1 MSKFT
6 TGLVQL
12 VSSESEQ
19 IKQNPTITIHRK
31 ANKNCT
37 SSSTLIE
44 TEKYSDIK
52 FGNSIISSIKYGSD
66 SVYSKYD
73 ILKRL
78 YLRIKLPDLNE
89 NERWITNIGYAI
101 IKKIT
106 LKRPISSDLDE
117 DLFEEILSFTGEFMY
132 IQDQFTLSDDMIR
145 KKNKYMDIGKS
156 KWGEKNKYINIPLD
170 LFSGY
175 NMDGNL
181 KICMC
186 GLTPLN
192 LEIEYEDFYKLIE
205 YDSDKLEYDIV
216 KRKNIRDCEEGIYK
230 MDIEYKW
237 ECIILSSIERKR
249 LVMNSDLFT
258 TIHNSEYDIKSVEE
272 NIKSRRAFLYF
283 MCYNWYNLHKVGKYL
298 CEDILK
304 LIYEYY
310 ITPLD
315 SIDNKIETGSNGLC
329 KEMFWTFSNKYN
341 YPLMSKRESEPI
353 NTFKYNRVSDNK
365 LTIMNGSG
373 EMILHEG
380 EDDFR
385 RLIPY
390 KCHTNIPDMPIY
402 NYSFCQLP
410 ENIDMISEGI
420 NLGKLNGLGLKYNL
434 LKSYK
439 MGLRL
444 KVYYI
449 LYNRLRYYEGLI
461 AKEYST

>member
-6 TGLVQL
+6 SGLVQL

-19 IKQNPTITIHRK
+19 IKQAPNITIHIKSNR
-31 ANKNCT
+31 NCT
-37 SSSTLIE
+37 NSSTLIE
-44 TEKYSDIK
+44 TEKFPDIK
-52 FGNSIISSIKYGSD
+52 FGSSIISNIQYGGG

-78 YLRIKLPDLNE
+78 YLRIKLPDLDE
-89 NERWITNIGYAI
+89 NQRWISNIGYAI

-106 LKRPISSDLDE
+106 LQRPSD
-117 DLFEEILSFTGEFMY
+117 EEILSFTGEFMY
-132 IQDQFTLSDDMIR
+132 IQDKFTLSDEQIR
-145 KKNKYMDIGKS
+145 KKNKYMDIGRS

-181 KICMC
+181 KICMSSFN
-186 GLTPLN
+186 PLN
-192 LEIEYEDFYKLIE
+192 LKIEYEDFYKLIE

-216 KRKNIRDCEEGIYK
+216 KRNNITDRVEGIHT

-237 ECIILSSIERKR
+237 ECIVLSSTERQR

-258 TIHNSEYDIKSVEE
+258 TIHHEEYKIESVEK
-272 NIKSRRAFLYF
+272 NIEARKTFLYF
-283 MCYNWYNLHKVGKYL
+283 MCYNWYNLYKEGQYL
-298 CEDILK
+298 CDDILK

-315 SIDNKIETGSNGLC
+315 EIDNKIDTGSNGLC

-353 NTFKYNRVSDNK
+353 NTFKYNRVSHNK
-365 LTIMNGSG
+365 LTIRTGS
-373 EMILHEG
+373 EDMILHEG

-385 RLIPY
+385 CLIPY

-410 ENIDMISEGI
+410 ENIDMLSEGI
-420 NLGKLNGLGLKYNL
+420 NFGKLNGGSLKYKL
-434 LKSYK
+434 LKSYE
-439 MGLRL
+439 MELTI

-449 LYNRLRYYEGLI
+449 IYNKLRYHQGII

>member
-1 MSKFT
+1 MSKLKS
-6 TGLVQL
+6 GLVQL
-12 VSSESEQ
+12 ISSESEQ
-19 IKQNPTITIHRK
+19 IKQNPTITIYKKTSR
-31 ANKNCT
+31 NCT

-44 TEKYSDIK
+44 TEKYSDVK
-52 FGNSIISSIKYGSD
+52 FGNSIISNIQYGGG

-89 NERWITNIGYAI
+89 NERWISNIGYAI
-101 IKKIT
+101 IKKVT
-106 LKRPISSDLDE
+106 LQRPISTDSDE
-117 DLFEEILSFTGEFMY
+117 DIFEDIITFTGEFMY
-132 IQDQFTLSDDMIR
+132 IQDKFTLSDDMIR

-170 LFSGY
+170 LFGGY
-175 NMDGNL
+175 NMDGNFKL
-181 KICMC
+181 CMSSYS
-186 GLTPLN
+186 PLN

-205 YDSDKLEYDIV
+205 YDSDKLEYEIV
-216 KRKNIRDCEEGIYK
+216 KRNNIRDREEGIHK

-237 ECIILSSIERKR
+237 ECILLSSSERKR
-249 LVMNSDLFT
+249 FVMNSDLFT
-258 TIHNSEYDIKSVEE
+258 TIHHKEYKIESVEK
-272 NIKSRRAFLYF
+272 NIEARKTFLYF
-283 MCYNWYNLHKVGKYL
+283 MCYNWYNLYKEGQYL

-304 LIYEYY
+304 LIFEYF

-315 SIDNKIETGSNGLC
+315 KIDNKIDTGLNGLC

-341 YPLMSKRESEPI
+341 YPLMSKRESEPK

-365 LTIMNGSG
+365 LTVRTNF
-373 EMILHEG
+373 EDMILHEG

-390 KCHTNIPDMPIY
+390 KCHTNIPDIPIY

-420 NLGKLNGLGLKYNL
+420 NFGKLNGGSLKYQL
-434 LKSYK
+434 LKSYE
-439 MGLRL
+439 MGLKL
-444 KVYYI
+444 NVYYI
-449 LYNRLRYYEGLI
+449 MYNKLRYYQGLI